1 MPESENHKPKLRL
14 IRGSKDFK
22 ISIGSVQ
29 IFIAPENIP
38 PFTIDAVAA
47 EEDTYLV
54 LSADPEVHEMDE
66 DPERVIAE
74 VLATRPAEPGSVIV
88 KGGYPLRLLAIV
100 HDLNE
105 EPSWKEA
112 WVASALERIFQE
124 VETRK
129 LGSLAQPFLGTLH
142 GSLVKQRFFVL
153 LREALERKP
162 AGHLKRLWLVAPAGA
177 TSATLKRLE
186 PEMEEQEV
194 VWPPPESIYGELP
207 PCAGKL

>member
-1 MPESENHKPKLRL
+1 MEKKEKNKPKLRL

-22 ISIGSVQ
+22 ISTGSVQ
-29 IFIAPENIP
+29 IFVAPENTP
-38 PFTIDAVAA
+38 PFTIEAVAA

-112 WVASALERIFQE
+112 GGARALEMIFQE

-129 LGSLAQPFLGTLH
+129 LGSLGLPFLG
-142 GSLVKQRFFVL
+142 
-153 LREALERKP
+153 
-162 AGHLKRLWLVAPAGA
+162 
-177 TSATLKRLE
+177 
-186 PEMEEQEV
+186 
-194 VWPPPESIYGELP
+194 
-207 PCAGKL
+207 